1 MPPEKKR
8 STSSGNANNVKVVV
22 RCRPM
27 SDKEV
32 GNDHKSIVF
41 VNESS
46 GTIDVRAP
54 ENSNDDTN
62 KAYTFDYVF
71 GPNSKQVDVYNLVA
85 RPIVDAVLEGYN
97 GTIFAYGQTGT
108 GKTFTMEGKKDNNQN
123 YGIIP
128 NSFAHVFLEISK
140 ANKDVQYLVSVSY
153 LEIYNEEVRDLLGKD
168 RDKSLE
174 IKERPNVGV
183 YADGLSAHGC
193 HSATDMETLMRSGSF
208 NRHTGQTLMNERSS
222 RSHAI
227 FSITIE
233 CSDTGPDGK
242 KRIRAGKLHMVDLAG
257 SERQS
262 KSGAEGNTL
271 KEATKINLSLSTLGN
286 VISALVDGKST
297 HVPYRN
303 SKLTRLLQDSLG
315 GNSKTAMIANIGPA
329 DYNYDETLNT
339 LRYANRAKN
348 IKNHARV
355 NEDPKDAMIRNL
367 ENEIELLRKKV
378 EENGG
383 DDGEESGS
391 DVSETDE
398 NGQRVVRKRPL
409 IVRQERKEE
418 IERQIDEERRKLQS
432 DTEKSQKERDK
443 IARALREKQEELQT
457 MKEQDDLAE
466 KLRQLEKKLIVGGE
480 NLLDK
485 AEKQAIFI
493 EESEKELEKR
503 VQNEEQLRKQLQQKE
518 AETLDVQVKYT
529 TLKEEAEDLTRKLK
543 IFGKKY
549 QDAKRELVDLER
561 EYLQQRSELIEAN
574 TQAFRELQ
582 KQEFIIK
589 SYVPDD
595 YLKLI
600 QENALWNEQF
610 GEWSLKSIAY
620 TGNNMKNEEKLKKPE
635 NDDLNLTH
643 VYLAYTAKG
652 AEKAM
657 QDFMERKKKLKVKE
671 KKKKSTNDDR
681 PTTAKMSSQ
690 TVDIGSKSGKFK
702 YILVQQGQKHLLR
715 GDPNLEFH
723 DKIFEKLKQDIGN
736 NSSDELKVLGG
747 GKVQVD
753 FDKKQINVFGE
764 SQSYGAADHAKA
776 KSLLQEKY
784 PDFKISTDKPADSDD
799 K

>member
-1 MPPEKKR
+1 MPEKKQ
-8 STSSGNANNVKVVV
+8 SASSGNANNVKVVV

-27 SDKEV
+27 SDKELD
-32 GNDHKSIVF
+32 NDHKEIVY
-41 VNESS
+41 VTETT
-46 GTIDVRAP
+46 GTIDVRP
-54 ENSNDDTN
+54 PHNVNDDGGKTF
-62 KAYTFDYVF
+62 TFDYVF
-71 GPNSKQVDVYNLVA
+71 APNSKQVDIYNLVA

-108 GKTFTMEGKKDNNQN
+108 GKTFTMEGKKDDNKN
-123 YGIIP
+123 YGIIL

-140 ANKDVQYLVSVSY
+140 ASNDVGYLVNVSY
-153 LEIYNEEVRDLLGKD
+153 LEIYNEEIRDLLGKD
-168 RDKSLE
+168 RDKSLD

-183 YADGLSAHGC
+183 YADGLSAHAC
-193 HSATDMETLMRSGSF
+193 HSATEMESLMRGGSY

-227 FSITIE
+227 FTITIE
-233 CSDTGPDGK
+233 CSDTGPDGG
-242 KRIRAGKLHMVDLAG
+242 KRIRVGKLHMVDLAG

-297 HVPYRN
+297 HIPYRN

-329 DYNYDETLNT
+329 DYNYDETLST

-367 ENEIELLRKKV
+367 ENEIQLLRKQV
-378 EENGG
+378 EEGG
-383 DDGEESGS
+383 GGVDDEEGSGS
-391 DVSETDE
+391 DVSDVDE
-398 NGQRVVRKRPL
+398 NGQRVMRKRPL
-409 IVRQERKEE
+409 RVRLERKEE
-418 IERQIDEERRKLQS
+418 IEREIEIERRKLQD

-443 IARALREKQEELQT
+443 IARALLEKQEELHA
-457 MKEQDDLAE
+457 MKEQDDLQQ
-466 KLRQLEKKLIVGGE
+466 KLRQLERKLIVGGE

-485 AEKQAIFI
+485 AQNQAKLL
-493 EESEKELEKR
+493 EESEQELQTR
-503 VQNEEQLRKQLQQKE
+503 VQNEEQLRQQLIQKE
-518 AETLDVQVKYT
+518 AETLDVRVKYA

-549 QDAKRELVDLER
+549 QESKRELMDLEN
-561 EYLQQRSELIEAN
+561 ENLQQRTELIEAN

-582 KQEFIIK
+582 KQEFIIG
-589 SYVPDD
+589 SYIPEE

-600 QENALWNEQF
+600 QQNAVWNEQF

-620 TGNNMKNEEKLKKPE
+620 TGNNIKNKEKLKQDQ

-657 QDFMERKKKLKVKE
+657 RDFMERKKKTRAKD
-671 KKKKSTNDDR
+671 KKKKSAAKETNDDR
-681 PTTAKMSSQ
+681 PATAA
-690 TVDIGSKSGKFK
+690 
-702 YILVQQGQKHLLR
+702 R
-715 GDPNLEFH
+715 N
-723 DKIFEKLKQDIGN
+723 
-736 NSSDELKVLGG
+736 
-747 GKVQVD
+747 
-753 FDKKQINVFGE
+753 
-764 SQSYGAADHAKA
+764 
-776 KSLLQEKY
+776 
-784 PDFKISTDKPADSDD
+784 
-799 K
+799 

>member
-1 MPPEKKR
+1 MPEKKR
-8 STSSGNANNVKVVV
+8 SASSGNANNVKVVV

-27 SDKEV
+27 SDKELD
-32 GNDHKSIVF
+32 NDHKEIVY
-41 VNESS
+41 VNESAGS
-46 GTIDVRAP
+46 IDVRGAHG
-54 ENSNDDTN
+54 TN
-62 KAYTFDYVF
+62 EETSKAYTFDHVF

-108 GKTFTMEGKKDNNQN
+108 GKTFTMEGKKDDIKN

-140 ANKDVQYLVSVSY
+140 ANKDVNYLVSVSY

-183 YADGLSAHGC
+183 YADGLTGHIC
-193 HSATDMETLMRSGSF
+193 KSATDMETIMRSGSF

-227 FSITIE
+227 FTITVE
-233 CSDTGPDGK
+233 CGDTGPDGA

-297 HVPYRN
+297 HIPYRN

-355 NEDPKDAMIRNL
+355 NEDPKDAMLRNL
-367 ENEIELLRKKV
+367 EDELQRLRKQA
-378 EENGG
+378 EDAGG
-383 DDGEESGS
+383 EDDDGSGS
-391 DVSETDE
+391 EVSEIDE
-398 NGQRVVRKRPL
+398 NGQRVVRKRQL
-409 IVRQERKEE
+409 HVRQERKEE
-418 IERQIDEERRKLQS
+418 IEREIEEERRKLQA

-443 IARALREKQEELQT
+443 IARALIEKQEELQS
-457 MKEQDDLAE
+457 MKQQDDLQD
-466 KLRQLEKKLIVGGE
+466 KIRRLEGMYIVGGE

-485 AEKQAIFI
+485 ADKQARLL
-493 EESEKELEKR
+493 EESEQELEKR

-529 TLKEEAEDLTRKLK
+529 TLKEEAEDLTRKLNV
-543 IFGKKY
+543 FGKKY
-549 QDAKRELVDLER
+549 QDGKRELMDLER
-561 EYLQQRSELIEAN
+561 EYLQQRTELIEAN
-574 TQAFRELQ
+574 SQAFRELQ

-589 SYVPDD
+589 SYIPDD

-600 QENALWNEQF
+600 QDNATWTEQF
-610 GEWSLKSIAY
+610 GEWSLRSIAY
-620 TGNNMKNEEKLKKPE
+620 TGNNMKNKEKSKKPE

-652 AEKAM
+652 AENAM
-657 QDFMERKKKLKVKE
+657 RDFMDRKKKIRAKERKKKASKE
-671 KKKKSTNDDR
+671 TRGDR
-681 PTTAKMSSQ
+681 PTTA
-690 TVDIGSKSGKFK
+690 VRD
-702 YILVQQGQKHLLR
+702 
-715 GDPNLEFH
+715 
-723 DKIFEKLKQDIGN
+723 
-736 NSSDELKVLGG
+736 
-747 GKVQVD
+747 
-753 FDKKQINVFGE
+753 
-764 SQSYGAADHAKA
+764 
-776 KSLLQEKY
+776 
-784 PDFKISTDKPADSDD
+784 
-799 K
+799 

>member
-1 MPPEKKR
+1 MPEKKR
-8 STSSGNANNVKVVV
+8 SATGGNANNVKVVV

-27 SDKEV
+27 SDKELD
-32 GNDHKSIVF
+32 NDRKEIVF
-41 VNESS
+41 VNEST
-46 GTIDVRAP
+46 GTIDVRP
-54 ENSNDDTN
+54 PHNISDDTG
-62 KAYTFDYVF
+62 KTFTFDYVF
-71 GPNSKQVDVYNLVA
+71 GPNSKQVDIYNLVA

-108 GKTFTMEGKKDNNQN
+108 GKTFTMEGKKDDNKN

-140 ANKDVQYLVSVSY
+140 ASKDVGYLVNVSY

-183 YADGLSAHGC
+183 YADGLSAHAC
-193 HSATDMETLMRSGSF
+193 HSATEMEALMRGGSY

-227 FSITIE
+227 FTITIE
-233 CSDTGPDGK
+233 CSDTGPDGG
-242 KRIRAGKLHMVDLAG
+242 KRIRVGKLHMVDLAG

-262 KSGAEGNTL
+262 KSGAEGSTL

-297 HVPYRN
+297 HIPYRN

-329 DYNYDETLNT
+329 DYNYDETLST

-367 ENEIELLRKKV
+367 ENEIQRLRKQV
-378 EENGG
+378 EEGGGGG
-383 DDGEESGS
+383 DDDEGSGS
-391 DVSETDE
+391 DVSDVDE
-398 NGQRVVRKRPL
+398 NGQRIVRKRPL
-409 IVRQERKEE
+409 RVRQERKEE
-418 IERQIDEERRKLQS
+418 IEREIEIERRKLQD

-443 IARALREKQEELQT
+443 IARALSEKQEELQAI
-457 MKEQDDLAE
+457 KEKDDLE
-466 KLRQLEKKLIVGGE
+466 QKLRQLERKLIVGGE

-485 AEKQAIFI
+485 AQKQAQLL
-493 EESEKELEKR
+493 EESELELETR

-518 AETLDVQVKYT
+518 AETLDVQVKYA

-549 QDAKRELVDLER
+549 QEAKRELMDLEN
-561 EYLQQRSELIEAN
+561 ENLQQRTELIEAN
-574 TQAFRELQ
+574 SQAFRELQ
-582 KQEFIIK
+582 KQEFIIG
-589 SYVPDD
+589 SYIPEE

-600 QENALWNEQF
+600 QENAVWNEQF

-620 TGNNMKNEEKLKKPE
+620 TGNNIKNKEKSKQDQ

-657 QDFMERKKKLKVKE
+657 RDFMDRKKKIRAKERKKKTTKE
-671 KKKKSTNDDR
+671 TNNDR
-681 PTTAKMSSQ
+681 PTTA
-690 TVDIGSKSGKFK
+690 VRD
-702 YILVQQGQKHLLR
+702 
-715 GDPNLEFH
+715 
-723 DKIFEKLKQDIGN
+723 
-736 NSSDELKVLGG
+736 
-747 GKVQVD
+747 
-753 FDKKQINVFGE
+753 
-764 SQSYGAADHAKA
+764 
-776 KSLLQEKY
+776 
-784 PDFKISTDKPADSDD
+784 
-799 K
+799 

>member
-1 MPPEKKR
+1 MPEKKQ
-8 STSSGNANNVKVVV
+8 SASSGNANNVKVVV

-27 SDKEV
+27 SNKELD
-32 GNDHKSIVF
+32 NDHQEIVY
-41 VNESS
+41 VTETT
-46 GTIDVRAP
+46 GTIDVRPPHNA
-54 ENSNDDTN
+54 NDDGGKTF
-62 KAYTFDYVF
+62 TFDYVF
-71 GPNSKQVDVYNLVA
+71 GPNSKQVDIYNLVA

-108 GKTFTMEGKKDNNQN
+108 GKTFTMEGKKDDNKN

-140 ANKDVQYLVSVSY
+140 ASNDVGYLVNVSY
-153 LEIYNEEVRDLLGKD
+153 LEIYNEEIRDLLGKD
-168 RDKSLE
+168 RDKSLD

-183 YADGLSAHGC
+183 YADGLSAHAC
-193 HSATDMETLMRSGSF
+193 HSATEMESLMRGGSY

-227 FSITIE
+227 FTITIE
-233 CSDTGPDGK
+233 CSDIGPDGG
-242 KRIRAGKLHMVDLAG
+242 KRIRVGKLHMVDLAG

-297 HVPYRN
+297 HIPYRN

-329 DYNYDETLNT
+329 DYNYDETLST

-367 ENEIELLRKKV
+367 ENEIQLLRKQV
-378 EENGG
+378 EEGG
-383 DDGEESGS
+383 GGVDDEEGSGS
-391 DVSETDE
+391 DVSDVDE

-409 IVRQERKEE
+409 RVRLERKEE
-418 IERQIDEERRKLQS
+418 IEREIEIERRKLQD

-443 IARALREKQEELQT
+443 IARALLEKQEELQA
-457 MKEQDDLAE
+457 MKEQDDLQQ
-466 KLRQLEKKLIVGGE
+466 KLRQLERKLIVGGE

-485 AEKQAIFI
+485 AQNQAKLL
-493 EESEKELEKR
+493 EESEQELQTR
-503 VQNEEQLRKQLQQKE
+503 VQNEEQLRQQLLQKE
-518 AETLDVQVKYT
+518 AETLDVRGKYA

-549 QDAKRELVDLER
+549 QEAKRELVDLES
-561 EYLQQRSELIEAN
+561 ENLQQRTELIEAN

-582 KQEFIIK
+582 KQEFIIG
-589 SYVPDD
+589 SYIPDE

-600 QENALWNEQF
+600 QQNAVWNEQF

-620 TGNNMKNEEKLKKPE
+620 TGNNIKNKEKLKQNQ

-657 QDFMERKKKLKVKE
+657 RDFMERKKKTRTKD
-671 KKKKSTNDDR
+671 KKKKSAAKETNDDR
-681 PTTAKMSSQ
+681 PATAAR
-690 TVDIGSKSGKFK
+690 D
-702 YILVQQGQKHLLR
+702 
-715 GDPNLEFH
+715 
-723 DKIFEKLKQDIGN
+723 
-736 NSSDELKVLGG
+736 
-747 GKVQVD
+747 
-753 FDKKQINVFGE
+753 
-764 SQSYGAADHAKA
+764 
-776 KSLLQEKY
+776 
-784 PDFKISTDKPADSDD
+784 
-799 K
+799 